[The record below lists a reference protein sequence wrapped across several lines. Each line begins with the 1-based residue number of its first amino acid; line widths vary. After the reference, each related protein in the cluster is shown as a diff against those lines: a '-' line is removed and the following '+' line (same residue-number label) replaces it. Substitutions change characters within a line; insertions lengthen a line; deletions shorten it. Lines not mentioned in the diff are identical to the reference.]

1 VLRPARHD
9 FAGGAEYCRRVR
21 LAAIDLGTNSVHM
34 VIADVTPDGRIVV
47 VDRVKEMVRLG
58 RKAFTTGRLAPET
71 MKLAAKALRTFGR
84 LARAR
89 KVQRLRTVATSAV
102 REARNG
108 AAFVARLR
116 RETGMPI
123 RVISG
128 PEEARLIFQ
137 AARHAVG
144 LEGGPHLLVD
154 VGGGSV
160 ELSLAYDGK
169 PLWLESLPLGV
180 ARLTDGFL
188 TKDPPSAGQV
198 QRLERHLVKEMGDLL
213 ERAKRAGAVQA
224 VGTSGTINTLV
235 AMALAARGEESARLH
250 GAHAT
255 ADEISR
261 IRRRVLQLSTADRTE
276 LPGMDQKRVDLMPA
290 AVVLVDTILSRAGGP
305 DLVACS
311 WALREGVLLD
321 LAGVTGSTRT
331 GAASVRRRS
340 VEALAHRWVGNDVHG
355 RHVARL
361 ALQLFDALAG
371 DLGLPIASR
380 EMLEYAALL
389 HDVGRAVEHDRHQ
402 RHTYYIVK
410 NSELLGFSP
419 VEIEMLAQVARGHRK
434 QPPRVSDP
442 DVEVLSPARRRA
454 VRGLAALLRVADA
467 LDRTR
472 QGVVSS
478 LDVSR
483 TDGRL
488 VIRVDAGAERAE
500 LELWAAERRT
510 DLLGR
515 LLDRPVLLRAQ
526 RASRARP
533 AARAS

>member
-1 VLRPARHD
+1 M
-9 FAGGAEYCRRVR
+9 R

-71 MKLAAKALRTFGR
+71 MTLASKALRTFGR

-123 RVISG
+123 KVISG
-128 PEEARLIFQ
+128 LEEARLIFQ
-137 AARHAVG
+137 AARHAIG

-180 ARLTDGFL
+180 ARLTDTFL

-198 QRLERHLVKEMGDLL
+198 QRLERHLAHEMGAL

-255 ADEISR
+255 ADEIAR
-261 IRRRVLQLSTADRTE
+261 IRRRVLQVSAADRTE
-276 LPGMDQKRVDLMPA
+276 LPGMDQKRIDLMPA
-290 AVVLVDTILSRAGGP
+290 AVVLVDTILQRAGGP

-321 LAGVTGSTRT
+321 LAGVGGQTRT
-331 GAASVRRRS
+331 GTTGVRRRS
-340 VEALAHRWVGNDVHG
+340 VEALAHRWVGADVHG
-355 RHVARL
+355 RHVAVL
-361 ALQLFDALAG
+361 ARQLFDALAG
-371 DLGLPIASR
+371 DLGLPIESR

-434 QPPRVSDP
+434 QPPRLSDP
-442 DVEVLSPARRRA
+442 EVEVLPPARRRI

-467 LDRTR
+467 LDRTH
-472 QGVVSS
+472 QGVISS

-483 TDGRL
+483 SEGRL

-515 LLDRPVLLRAQ
+515 LLDRPVLLRAR
-526 RASRARP
+526 RASRARGEERLR
-533 AARAS
+533 ARAGR

>member
-1 VLRPARHD
+1 M
-9 FAGGAEYCRRVR
+9 R

-71 MKLAAKALRTFGR
+71 MKLASKALRTFGR

-108 AAFVARLR
+108 AAFVERLR

-123 RVISG
+123 KVISG
-128 PEEARLIFQ
+128 LEEARLIFQ
-137 AARHAVG
+137 AARHAIG

-180 ARLTDGFL
+180 ARLTDEFL

-198 QRLERHLVKEMGDLL
+198 QRLERHLEKQMGDLL

-255 ADEISR
+255 SDEIAR
-261 IRRRVLQLSTADRTE
+261 IRRRVLQVSAADRTE
-276 LPGMDQKRVDLMPA
+276 LPGMDQKRIDLMPA
-290 AVVLVDTILSRAGGP
+290 AVVLVDTILARAGGP

-321 LAGVTGSTRT
+321 LAGVTGTTRT
-331 GAASVRRRS
+331 GTAGVRRRS
-340 VEALAHRWVGNDVHG
+340 VEALAHRWVGSDVHG
-355 RHVARL
+355 RHVAVL
-361 ALQLFDALAG
+361 ALQLFDAFAG
-371 DLGLPIASR
+371 DLGLPIESR
-380 EMLEYAALL
+380 EMIEYAALL

-402 RHTYYIVK
+402 RHTYYIIK

-419 VEIEMLAQVARGHRK
+419 VEVEMLAQVARGHRK
-434 QPPRVSDP
+434 QPPRPSDP
-442 DVEVLSPARRRA
+442 EVEVLPPARRRV

-467 LDRTR
+467 LDRTH
-472 QGVVSS
+472 QGVISS
-478 LDVSR
+478 LDVARS
-483 TDGRL
+483 DGRL

-515 LLDRPVLLRAQ
+515 LLDRPILLRAR
-526 RASRARP
+526 RAAGARPSEGLRAR
-533 AARAS
+533 AGR